1 MTCRIFYSQMLKYAV
16 NHNIFLFLFGAYHIN
31 YYLCHINKR

>member
-1 MTCRIFYSQMLKYAV
+1 MLNNVV

-31 YYLCHINKR
+31 YYLCNIKIRNKVLTTKK

>member
-16 NHNIFLFLFGAYHIN
+16 NHNVFLFFIWSISH
-31 YYLCHINKR
+31 